1 MVAVKSTCEKATNVN
16 VLDVVHLVQ
25 EDLVNGPVGKGDLDL
40 LPICHPL
47 KLDIALL
54 RVPTCRSP

>member
-40 LPICHPL
+40 LSVRHPL

-54 RVPTCRSP
+54 RVTTCRSP

>member
-40 LPICHPL
+40 LPVRHPL
-47 KLDIALL
+47 
-54 RVPTCRSP
+54 